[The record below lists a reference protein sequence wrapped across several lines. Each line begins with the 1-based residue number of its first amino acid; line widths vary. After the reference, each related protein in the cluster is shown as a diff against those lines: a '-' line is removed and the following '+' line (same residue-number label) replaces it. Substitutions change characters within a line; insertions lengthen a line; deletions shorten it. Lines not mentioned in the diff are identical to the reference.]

1 MAGRS
6 MSSAMR
12 TEVAK
17 AQNQPC
23 HLFALELDSG
33 TLYVTDAYRTVV
45 WGGNSYAA
53 TGHLLGFDGVHET
66 SDLQVTEA
74 RVSLSGVDQVYVSVA
89 LAEDT
94 IDRRLRIWK
103 GFLDTSTDA
112 VIVDP
117 VEIFSGQCDA
127 PAIEED
133 PEAGSCTVTLTATN
147 HFGDFTRR
155 AGRRSNAAVQKVFF
169 PADEGFGFVT
179 AISNRPNEIWGRR

>member
-1 MAGRS
+1 MAGRT
-6 MSSAMR
+6 MSTAMR

-17 AQNQPC
+17 AQNQPY

-45 WGGNSYAA
+45 WGGNSYQA
-53 TGHLLGFDGVHET
+53 TGHLLGFDGIHET

-103 GFLDTSTDA
+103 GFLDSTDA

-127 PAIEED
+127 PAVEED
-133 PEAGSCTVTLTATN
+133 PDSGTCVVTLTASN

-155 AGRRSNAAVQKVFF
+155 AGRRSNSTVQQVFF
-169 PADEGFGFVT
+169 PNDQGFGFVT
-179 AISNRPNEIWGRR
+179 AIVNRPNEIWGRR